1 MPVGRIPK
9 MAPIRIG
16 QLRVDALV
24 DDVSATRTAEKMMLQ
39 APAQIVEDCLAKLG
53 PDWVDPL
60 SRHLRLAYQSFLIQL
75 PEANILVDCAVGEDG
90 NYPLRPDWHQSK
102 SDWLNHLGQA
112 GLTPEDIDI
121 VFLTHLHM
129 DHTGWLTRLQNGIW
143 QPSFPKARHFVSRVE
158 LDHWQTHASA
168 RPFMSTSFEDCVTP
182 VLAAG
187 LFEPIAAGTRI
198 ADCLVAVDLSGHS
211 PGMLGLEY
219 REEGVVRAA
228 FCADLMHHP
237 LQILLPD
244 LSTQFCEDPMKAAE
258 IRRVKLDQYAAHRTT
273 VFCGHFPG
281 TSAINVYKY
290 PAGFE
295 FSADLAIG
303 QPELI

>member
-1 MPVGRIPK
+1 MPVGRIPR

-24 DDVSATRTAEKMMLQ
+24 DDVSATRTAQEMMLQ
-39 APAQIVEDCLAKLG
+39 APPGIVEDSLAKLG
-53 PDWVDPL
+53 PNWVDPI
-60 SRHLRLAYQSFLIQL
+60 SKHLQLAYQSFLIQS
-75 PEANILVDCAVGEDG
+75 PETNILVDCAVGEDG
-90 NYPLRPDWHQSK
+90 NYPMRPDWHRSK

-112 GLTPEDIDI
+112 GLSPEDIDI

-129 DHTGWLTRLQNGIW
+129 DHTGWLTRLQNGVW
-143 QPSFPKARHFVSRVE
+143 QPSFPKARHIVSQVE
-158 LDHWQTHASA
+158 LDHWQTQASA
-168 RPFMSTSFEDCVTP
+168 RPFMSTSFEDSVAP
-182 VLAAG
+182 VVAAG
-187 LFEPIAAGTRI
+187 LIEPIAPGLRV

-211 PGMLGLEY
+211 PGMIGLEY

-244 LSTQFCEDPMKAAE
+244 LATQFCEDPKKAAE
-258 IRRVKLDQYAAHRTT
+258 TRCVKLDQYAAHGTT

-290 PAGFE
+290 SAGFE